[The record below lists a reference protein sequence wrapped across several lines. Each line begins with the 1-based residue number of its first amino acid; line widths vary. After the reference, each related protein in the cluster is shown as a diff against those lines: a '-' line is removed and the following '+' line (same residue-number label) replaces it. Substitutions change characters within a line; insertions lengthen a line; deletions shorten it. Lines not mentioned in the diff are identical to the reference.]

1 MKKYVIYRTPIFS
14 RKYDNLSEDFK
25 KQIDKIEEQ
34 LVGNPYVGKPLG
46 MKWFREKKLENYR
59 MYYLIYEDLSAV
71 YIITL
76 SGKKDQQKVINTI
89 NYFLEKYREDIKE
102 LTDKEDSI

>member
-14 RKYDNLSEDFK
+14 RKYDN
-25 KQIDKIEEQ
+25 
-34 LVGNPYVGKPLG
+34 
-46 MKWFREKKLENYR
+46 
-59 MYYLIYEDLSAV
+59 LSAV